1 LNGRRVE
8 TDGRAV
14 DSFRGLVTA
23 FAVVGIAWQLA
34 VITLSLRHAGALAS
48 ATEALGIALPIAT
61 RSFLATYQWW
71 IALPVLSVAAAY
83 SAYRHAAT
91 APKRAIAAAIVP
103 LVVAAA
109 LQTWVNEAAL
119 SPLRSIL
126 NHIR

>member
-1 LNGRRVE
+1 ME
-8 TDGRAV
+8 TDRRAV

-34 VITLSLRHAGALAS
+34 VIALSYRHAGPLAS
-48 ATEALGIALPIAT
+48 ATGALGVALPIAT

-83 SAYRHAAT
+83 SAYRQAAT
-91 APKRAIAAAIVP
+91 GPKWAITAAMVP

-109 LQTWVNEAAL
+109 LQTWMNEAAL

-126 NHIR
+126 NNIR